1 MLDQIICTANV
12 DKLDYAHILFTK
24 YLYGKNFN
32 GYADKLL
39 TLWEI
44 ISDKNIS
51 PAKDF
56 LTLSIQ
62 WALLNAFTS
71 FTLQQINKLK
81 DLTNSAIKNNCVL
94 TLQFKLFIGTTLVR
108 WLKNLCDK
116 KRFSSCIEYVD
127 TLNAL
132 NIPMDSSVY
141 LMQAKIY
148 REVGMKA
155 DALAAYEKALNI

>member
-12 DKLDYAHILFTK
+12 DKLDYAFNLFTK

-44 ISDKNIS
+44 ISDKTIA

-62 WALLNAFTS
+62 WALIGAFTFFPS
-71 FTLQQINKLK
+71 SKL
-81 DLTNSAIKNNCVL
+81 T
-94 TLQFKLFIGTTLVR
+94 G
-108 WLKNLCDK
+108 
-116 KRFSSCIEYVD
+116 
-127 TLNAL
+127 
-132 NIPMDSSVY
+132 
-141 LMQAKIY
+141 
-148 REVGMKA
+148 
-155 DALAAYEKALNI
+155 

>member
-1 MLDQIICTANV
+1 MELNDARYFFILLPKEILRIPATSFAKKICL
-12 DKLDYAHILFTK
+12 K
-24 YLYGKNFN
+24 
-32 GYADKLL
+32 L
-39 TLWEI
+39 TLNAKI
-44 ISDKNIS
+44 FSATRRKMKILKILKNMLF
-51 PAKDF
+51 A
-56 LTLSIQ
+56 
-62 WALLNAFTS
+62 S
-71 FTLQQINKLK
+71 FTLQRLNRLK

-141 LMQAKIY
+141 LLQAKIY

-155 DALAAYEKALNI
+155 EALAAYEKALNI